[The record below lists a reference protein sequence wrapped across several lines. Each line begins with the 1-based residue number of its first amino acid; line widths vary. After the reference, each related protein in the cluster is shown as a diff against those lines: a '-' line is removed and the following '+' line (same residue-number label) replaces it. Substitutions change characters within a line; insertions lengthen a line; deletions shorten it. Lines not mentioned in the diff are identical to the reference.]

1 MKHPR
6 TLWKL
11 GIIPPLSVFGKD
23 PDQPTVVV
31 NTANGAVEH
40 KMVPTAYLQSRRSEY
55 PSKCHLRMPSATE
68 IVKSVKATQGCPNPA
83 STAKKL
89 TKLMTQAIKETLGE
103 DHEDFFNSNSIW
115 PQIGLVGIDM
125 SDMPL
130 TLKTKSPTTWQN
142 LPSINK

>member
-11 GIIPPLSVFGKD
+11 GTIPPLSVFGKD

-40 KMVPTAYLQSRRSEY
+40 KMVQQPIYKVGEASIQVNVIY
-55 PSKCHLRMPSATE
+55 RMPSATE

-115 PQIGLVGIDM
+115 PQIGLVGMDM

-130 TLKTKSPTTWQN
+130 TLKTKSPTT
-142 LPSINK
+142 